1 MKADQTYKID
11 TEIGTYGSNVSRSSL
26 MKCVECEG
34 LYIVK
39 KWDRFFLV
47 VDPEPAP
54 RPLSRF
60 EKEQETALARMY
72 KAAIKEDRLCSC
84 GGVGAIKGV
93 CASEVDPPRD
103 YVVEELVE
111 LIRSPR
117 RIGPTAPRRHHR
129 RRSRSR

>member
-47 VDPEPAP
+47 VDPEPTS
-54 RPLSRF
+54 RPLSAY
-60 EKEQETALARMY
+60 EKEQETALARIY
-72 KAAIKEDRLCSC
+72 KVAVNEDRLCSC
-84 GGVGAIKGV
+84 VEAGTNRGISAIH
-93 CASEVDPPRD
+93 VDPPRD